1 MRPIEEFR
9 NTPLIPL
16 SDQQMQQHKE
26 RVEKYHRSGVYFEIK
41 KESFLNVGIFVGAV
55 GLMYIL
61 LRFVSTKE
69 EEASI
74 AYQRLKLQRLREY

>member
-1 MRPIEEFR
+1 LRPIEEFR
-9 NTPLIPL
+9 NTPLIPI
-16 SDQQMQQHKE
+16 SDQMMQQHKE

-41 KESFLNVGIFVGAV
+41 KESFLNMGVFVGAV
-55 GLMYIL
+55 CLMYML
-61 LRFVSTKE
+61 LKFVSTKE